1 MTRFARNHPRGQG
14 EESMAGINRRH
25 LLLSASALLAAPNI
39 VRAAGPD
46 TVRFGVLH
54 PNLTTVIHEIAKRT
68 GAYERNDLKVVETR
82 FKSGQTVEGV
92 EQLWRGNLD
101 FYMGGAPEVPRLNSR
116 LVESG
121 SPPPLAVVS
130 GANPGHTSLVLG
142 NKLQPKT
149 IDEIFN
155 QPLRIAVSSLSS
167 VHLAFFR
174 GFLITEK
181 KIDLK
186 SIAWRFMGIDG
197 SNMVPALL
205 TGQIDGFLHSEPTTT
220 LAIVNKA
227 GHLFMQAARADMGP
241 NPPPATLMSSRRAFI
256 KDKNEIAKRFMRAIF
271 DANEAYAKSPAAMAS
286 LVAEWSGQDEKIVAA
301 AQERMNPT
309 TSLTQAQAQKW
320 WDFIGT
326 AMVERGEL
334 SPKLKPFPD
343 VFDLSLQPL

>member
-1 MTRFARNHPRGQG
+1 VNR
-14 EESMAGINRRH
+14 INRRH
-25 LLLSASALLAAPNI
+25 FILSASALVAAPHVAI
-39 VRAAGPD
+39 GAAPD

-68 GAYERNDLKVVETR
+68 GAYERHNLKVVETR

-116 LVESG
+116 MIESG

-130 GANPGHTSLVLG
+130 GANPGHTSLVLS
-142 NKLQPKT
+142 NKLHPKT
-149 IDEIFN
+149 IDDIL
-155 QPLRIAVSSLSS
+155 QDHLRIGVSSLSS

-174 GFLITEK
+174 GYLRTEK
-181 KIDLK
+181 KLELNAIGWHF
-186 SIAWRFMGIDG
+186 IGIQGAD
-197 SNMVPALL
+197 MVPALL

-227 GHLFMQAARADMGP
+227 GHLFMHAGRGDMGP
-241 NPPPATLMSSRRAFI
+241 NPPPATLMSSRRDYI

-271 DANEAYAKSPAAMAS
+271 DANDAYNKDPAAMVP
-286 LVAEWSGQDEKIVAA
+286 LVAEWSGQDEKIVRE

-309 TSLTQAQAQKW
+309 TRLTHAQAQKW
-320 WDFIGT
+320 WDFIGR
-326 AMVERGEL
+326 AMVDRGEL

>member
-1 MTRFARNHPRGQG
+1 MTRISRRTVLMSAPALVFAPHV
-14 EESMAGINRRH
+14 AT
-25 LLLSASALLAAPNI
+25 AAEAD
-39 VRAAGPD
+39 V
-46 TVRFGVLH
+46 VRFGVLY
-54 PNLTTVIHEIAKRT
+54 PNLVSVIHAIAKKT
-68 GAYERNDLKVVETR
+68 GAYERHNLKVVETR
-82 FKSGQTVEGV
+82 LKSGQTVEGV

-121 SPPPLAVVS
+121 RPPALAVLS

-142 NKLQPKT
+142 NKLQPANV
-149 IDEIFN
+149 DEILK

-174 GFLITEK
+174 GYLITEK
-181 KIDLK
+181 NLDLK
-186 SIAWRFMGIDG
+186 AISWRFMGIDG

-205 TGQIDGFLHSEPTTT
+205 TGQIDGFLHSEPTTP

-227 GHLFMQAARADMGP
+227 GHLFMQAGRGDMGP

-256 KDKNEIAKRFMRAIF
+256 KDKNEIARRFMRAIF
-271 DANEAYAKSPAAMAS
+271 DANESYAKSAAAMTP
-286 LVAEWSGQDEKIVAA
+286 LVAEWSGQDEKLVAA

>member
-1 MTRFARNHPRGQG
+1 MTI
-14 EESMAGINRRH
+14 INRRQV
-25 LLLSASALLAAPNI
+25 LLSASALIAAPY
-39 VRAAGPD
+39 VAHADAPD

-54 PNLTTVIHEIAKRT
+54 PNLTTVIHAIAVHT
-68 GAYERNDLKVVETR
+68 GAYERHNLNVVETR

-116 LVESG
+116 MIESG
-121 SPPPLAVVS
+121 SAPPLAVVS
-130 GANPGHTSLVLG
+130 GANPGHTSLVLS

-149 IDEIFN
+149 IDDILN

-174 GFLITEK
+174 GYLITEK
-181 KIDLK
+181 KLELN
-186 SIAWRFMGIDG
+186 SIAWHFLGIEGD
-197 SNMVPALL
+197 NMVPALL

-220 LAIVNKA
+220 LAIVNNA
-227 GHLFMQAARADMGP
+227 GHLFMQAARGDMGP
-241 NPPPATLMSSRRAFI
+241 NPPPATLMSSRRDYM
-256 KDKNEIAKRFMRAIF
+256 KDKNEIAKRFMLAIF
-271 DANEAYAKSPAAMAS
+271 DANAAYAKSPAEMTS
-286 LVAEWSGQDEKIVAA
+286 VVAEWSGQDDKIIAA

-309 TSLTQAQAQKW
+309 TRLTHAQAQKW
-320 WDFIGT
+320 WDFIGL

>member
-1 MTRFARNHPRGQG
+1 MMR
-14 EESMAGINRRH
+14 MNRRQ
-25 LLLSASALLAAPNI
+25 LLLSASALIAAPAV

-68 GAYERNDLKVVETR
+68 GAYERHDLKVVETR

-92 EQLWRGNLD
+92 EQLWRGNLE

-116 LVESG
+116 LIEAG
-121 SPPPLAVVS
+121 SPAPLAVVS
-130 GANPGHTSLVLG
+130 GANPGHTSLVLS
-142 NKLQPKT
+142 NKLQPKS
-149 IDEIFN
+149 IDDILEQHLKIG
-155 QPLRIAVSSLSS
+155 VSSLSS

-174 GFLITEK
+174 GYLRAEK
-181 KIDLK
+181 QREINA
-186 SIAWRFMGIDG
+186 IAWRFLPVQG

-205 TGQIDGFLHSEPTTT
+205 SGQIDGFLHSEPTTT

-227 GHLFMQAARADMGP
+227 GHLFMQAAHGDMGP
-241 NPPPATLMSSRRAFI
+241 NPPPATLMSSRRDYM
-256 KDKNEIAKRFMRAIF
+256 KSSNEVAKRFMLAIF
-271 DANEAYAKSPAAMAS
+271 DANAAYAKDPAAMAP
-286 LVAEWSGQDEKIVAA
+286 LVAEWSGQDEAIVRE

-309 TSLTQAQAQKW
+309 TSLTHAQAQKW

-334 SPKLKPFPD
+334 SSKLKPFPD
-343 VFDLSLQPL
+343 LFDLSLQPLKA

>member
-1 MTRFARNHPRGQG
+1 MI
-14 EESMAGINRRH
+14 SRRH
-25 LLLSASALLAAPNI
+25 FLVSITSIVASPHIL
-39 VRAAGPD
+39 RAAETD

-54 PNLTTVIHEIAKRT
+54 PNLTTVIHEIAKRA
-68 GAYERNDLKVVETR
+68 GCYERRNLKVVEMR

-116 LVESG
+116 LIESG
-121 SPPPLAVVS
+121 RPAPLAVVS
-130 GANPGHTSLVLG
+130 GANPGHTSLVLS
-142 NKLQPKT
+142 NKLQPKV
-149 IDEIFN
+149 IDEILK

-174 GFLITEK
+174 GFLLTEK
-181 KIDLK
+181 KLELK
-186 SIAWRFMGIDG
+186 AIPWRFMGVDG
-197 SNMVPALL
+197 GTMVPAML

-227 GHLFMQAARADMGP
+227 GHLFMQAARGDMGST
-241 NPPPATLMSSRRAFI
+241 PPPATLMSSRRDFI
-256 KDKNEIAKRFMRAIF
+256 KDKNELAKRFMRAIF
-271 DANEAYAKSPAAMAS
+271 DANEAYAKAPEKMTP
-286 LVAEWSGQDEKIVAA
+286 LVAAWSGQDERIVAE

-309 TSLTQAQAQKW
+309 TRLTPAEAHKW

-334 SPKLKPFPD
+334 SPKLRPFPD
-343 VFDLSLQPL
+343 VFDLSLQPLSA

>member
-1 MTRFARNHPRGQG
+1 M
-14 EESMAGINRRH
+14 INRRR
-25 LLLSASALLAAPNI
+25 LLVSAATVVACPNI
-39 VRAAGPD
+39 LRAAGPD

-68 GAYERNDLKVVETR
+68 GAYERNNLKVVETR

-116 LVESG
+116 VIESG
-121 SPPPLAVVS
+121 APTPPLAVVS
-130 GANPGHTSLVLG
+130 GANPGHTSFVLS
-142 NKLQPKT
+142 NKLQPKA
-149 IDEIFN
+149 IDELFK

-174 GFLITEK
+174 GYLITEK
-181 KIDLK
+181 KLDLK
-186 SIAWRFMGIDG
+186 TISWRFMGIEA

-227 GHLFMQAARADMGP
+227 GHLFMQAARGDMGP
-241 NPPPATLMSSRRAFI
+241 NPPPATLLSSRRVFI
-256 KDKNEIAKRFMRAIF
+256 TEKNEIAKRFMRAIF
-271 DANEAYAKSPAAMAS
+271 DANEAYAKEPEKMAP
-286 LVAEWSGQDEKIVAA
+286 LVAEWSGQDEKIVAE
-301 AQERMNPT
+301 AQGRMNPT
-309 TSLTQAQAQKW
+309 TRLTQAQAQKW

-343 VFDLSLQPL
+343 VFDLSLQPLTA

>member
-1 MTRFARNHPRGQG
+1 
-14 EESMAGINRRH
+14 MAKLNRRH
-25 LLLSASALLAAPNI
+25 FLLSASACVAVPRILLAAE
-39 VRAAGPD
+39 PD
-46 TVRFGVLH
+46 TIRFGVLH

-68 GAYERNDLKVVETR
+68 GAYERHNLKVVETR

-92 EQLWRGNLD
+92 EQLWRGKLD

-116 LVESG
+116 LIESG
-121 SPPPLAVVS
+121 SPAPLAVVS
-130 GANPGHTSLVLG
+130 GANPGHTSLVLS

-149 IDEIFN
+149 IDEILN
-155 QPLRIAVSSLSS
+155 KPLRIAVSSLSS

-174 GFLITEK
+174 GYLLAEK
-181 KIDLK
+181 HLELK
-186 SIAWRFMGIDG
+186 AIAWQFMGIGG

-227 GHLFMQAARADMGP
+227 GHLFMQAARGDMGP
-241 NPPPATLMSSRRAFI
+241 NPPPATLMSSRRDFI
-256 KDKNEIAKRFMRAIF
+256 ATKNEVAKRFMRAIF
-271 DANEAYAKSPAAMAS
+271 DANEAYSKDPAAMTP
-286 LVAEWSGQDEKIVAA
+286 LVAEWSGQDVKIVAL

-309 TSLTQAQAQKW
+309 TRLTHAQAQKW
-320 WDFIGT
+320 WDFIGK

-334 SPKLKPFPD
+334 SPKLKPFRD